1 MAVIGSDPKQSISQS
16 FRFDREYRL
25 LTSKYFLSFEYAA
38 QSESPLQSAIAK
50 LIWNDQ
56 SFNIEPTDYEVHK
69 FKKEVTVLKNVNNVL
84 KFVGEGRADGYG
96 LTIDNVKLTALG
108 SAVNLV
114 LNGNF

>member
-1 MAVIGSDPKQSISQS
+1 M
-16 FRFDREYRL
+16 
-25 LTSKYFLSFEYAA
+25 
-38 QSESPLQSAIAK
+38 
-50 LIWNDQ
+50 
-56 SFNIEPTDYEVHK
+56 
-69 FKKEVTVLKNVNNVL
+69 NNHL